1 MFGYAIR
8 RVLSAIP
15 VVLIAVTACF
25 FILRLAPGGP
35 FDGER
40 ALPPQ
45 TLANLRAHYN
55 LDLPLIQQYGIYVGR
70 LLQGDFGPSM
80 VYNDFTVAQMLWI
93 GLPFTLMLG
102 FTAFIVGTVVGL
114 VAGSLSAVNQN
125 KLPDYI
131 LVMLVMVGLVV
142 PNFLMASILQLVFGV
157 YLNWFPAG
165 GWKPGS
171 LSHLVLPV
179 IVLALPHAGRT
190 ARLMRGSMIEV
201 LGTNYVRTARSKGLG
216 TRLIL
221 ARHAIKPALLPVVS
235 YLGPGLSYLLT
246 GSLVV
251 EQVFALP
258 GIGKYF
264 ISAALNR
271 DYGLVLGTTILY
283 MFIILAVNLLVDI
296 LYAWLD
302 PKVRYD

>member
-1 MFGYAIR
+1 MFGYAMR
-8 RVLSAIP
+8 RVLSAVPIA
-15 VVLIAVTACF
+15 LLAVTACF

-40 ALPPQ
+40 ALPPD
-45 TLANLRAHYN
+45 TLANLRAHYS
-55 LDLPLIQQYGIYVGR
+55 LDQPLITQYLLYVGR

-80 VYNDFTVAQMLWI
+80 VFTDFSVSEMLAI
-93 GLPFTLMLG
+93 GLPFTLTLG
-102 FTAFIVGTVVGL
+102 LCAFVVGTTVGL
-114 VAGSLSAVNQN
+114 IGGALSAVNQN
-125 KLPDYI
+125 HWPDYV
-131 LVMLVMVGLVV
+131 LVMLVMVGLVI
-142 PNFLMASILQLVFGV
+142 PNFLMAALLQLVFAV
-157 YLNWFPAG
+157 YLHWVPAG
-165 GWKPGS
+165 GYTGS
-171 LSHLVLPV
+171 IMQLILPITVLS
-179 IVLALPHAGRT
+179 LPHAGRT

-221 ARHAIKPALLPVVS
+221 ARHAIKPALLPVVC

-302 PKVRYD
+302 PKVRYR

>member
-1 MFGYAIR
+1 MFGYVTR

-15 VVLIAVTACF
+15 IALIAVTACF

-40 ALPPQ
+40 ALPPA

-55 LDLPLIQQYGIYVGR
+55 LDLPLIQQYFIYVGR

-102 FTAFIVGTVVGL
+102 FSAFIIGTIVGL
-114 VAGSLSAVNQN
+114 IAGALSAVNQN
-125 KLPDYI
+125 KLPDYV

-142 PNFLMASILQLVFGV
+142 PNFLMAAILQLIFGV
-157 YLNWFPAG
+157 YLDWVPAG
-165 GWKPGS
+165 GWQNGS
-171 LSHLVLPV
+171 IPHLILPVLVLV
-179 IVLALPHAGRT
+179 LPHAGRT

-201 LGTNYVRTARSKGLG
+201 LGSNYVRTAKAKGLG
-216 TRLIL
+216 QRLIL

-251 EQVFALP
+251 EQIFALP

-283 MFIILAVNLLVDI
+283 MFIILLVNLLVDVI
-296 LYAWLD
+296 YAWLD
-302 PKVRYD
+302 PKVRYK